1 MATVLI
7 TGANRGVGL
16 ALATIYAKRGDTVIG
31 TARDPAKAQEL
42 KALGTKTEVLLLD
55 VTKEASFAALSKKLA
70 GRKIDILIANAG
82 IIGPRGGLDDDNPA
96 ALWADILATNV
107 TGPFLTVRALAQ
119 NVTSAK
125 GKVAI
130 ISSRV
135 GSSSTASGNLYAYRA
150 SKAAASNIAVNLAVE
165 LKPKGV
171 AVGAYHPGWVQTSM
185 GGPGADIPAT
195 ASAAGLVARID
206 ALTVATTGV
215 FQNYDGAAIPF

>member
-42 KALGTKTEVLLLD
+42 KALGSRVEVHQLD
-55 VTKEASFAALSKKLA
+55 VTKEASFAAIAKKLA
-70 GRKIDILIANAG
+70 GRSIDILIANAG
-82 IIGPRGGLDDDNPA
+82 IIGPRGGIDDENPA
-96 ALWADILATNV
+96 ALWANIMATNV
-107 TGPFLTVRALAQ
+107 TGPFLTVRALSG
-119 NVTSAK
+119 NVIAAR
-125 GKVAI
+125 GRIAI

-135 GSSSTASGNLYAYRA
+135 GSSASASGNLYAYRA

-165 LKPKGV
+165 LKAKGV

-185 GGPGADIPAT
+185 GGAGADIPAT
-195 ASAAGLVARID
+195 TSATGLVARID
-206 ALTVATTGV
+206 ALSIATTGV
-215 FQNYDGAAIPF
+215 FQNYDGAQIPF